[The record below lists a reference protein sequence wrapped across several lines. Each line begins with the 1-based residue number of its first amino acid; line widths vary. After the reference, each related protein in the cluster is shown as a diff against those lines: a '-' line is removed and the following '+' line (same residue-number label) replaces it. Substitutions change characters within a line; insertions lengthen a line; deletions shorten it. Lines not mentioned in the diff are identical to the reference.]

1 MNTKYG
7 LICSS
12 KTLQQEDSSKNFV
25 GMTRKV
31 YNEIS
36 SEQGDQSALS
46 QLQDEILHNLKLTVE
61 IIDFC
66 RASGIDHYR
75 LSPAIFGIIANPSND
90 LSVSDLPNSEEV
102 LDAVRLVGATSITKG
117 VSLSVQPD
125 KFCKLIDDDENVVNK
140 SIKEINF
147 YSWFFDQFG
156 AQENISY
163 PILLHLNS
171 QPAKDNHDSY
181 CDFTD
186 QFFEN
191 FQKLDSAARKRL
203 VLKNADNGSWSAL
216 NLFKYMH
223 VYCYEEH
230 DFGFPLSYNN
240 LFDKINPSEIEGS
253 PVEQQI
259 NVGAFYET
267 WGGVVPVF
275 TWSESAPGDNSRKL
289 AKELTS
295 DIPDFGYQIKWEVDV
310 TDKDIAILK
319 MLAGE
324 GPSRISEESL
334 RKITRTKYDKVT
346 NSFNA
351 LYQAVTRR

>member
-1 MNTKYG
+1 
-7 LICSS
+7 
-12 KTLQQEDSSKNFV
+12 
-25 GMTRKV
+25 
-31 YNEIS
+31 
-36 SEQGDQSALS
+36 
-46 QLQDEILHNLKLTVE
+46 
-61 IIDFC
+61 
-66 RASGIDHYR
+66 
-75 LSPAIFGIIANPSND
+75 
-90 LSVSDLPNSEEV
+90 
-102 LDAVRLVGATSITKG
+102 
-117 VSLSVQPD
+117 
-125 KFCKLIDDDENVVNK
+125 
-140 SIKEINF
+140 
-147 YSWFFDQFG
+147 
-156 AQENISY
+156 
-163 PILLHLNS
+163 
-171 QPAKDNHDSY
+171 
-181 CDFTD
+181 
-186 QFFEN
+186 
-191 FQKLDSAARKRL
+191 L
-203 VLKNADNGSWSAL
+203 VLKNADNGTWSAL

-240 LFDKINPSEIEGS
+240 LFDRINPSEIEGS
-253 PVEQQI
+253 IVEQQT

-275 TWSESAPGDNSRKL
+275 TWTESAPGDNPRKL
-289 AKELTS
+289 NKELTS